1 MKHLR
6 VIMLMCVTSMMLCA
20 CHKYKGGPPYITLAN
35 FSDID
40 ISIQTSYPENKQEDS
55 MILCHYGLRYGVEDL
70 KADSLTRFFYWG
82 WDDCYRNAAGWYD
95 YFETSK
101 YIQYL
106 IMDRDTFWKY
116 HSEPC
121 DTIRKYVP
129 VLHVYRLT
137 LEDLERMNWTVVY
150 PPEEE
155 D

>member
-1 MKHLR
+1 MKHLK
-6 VIMLMCVTSMMLCA
+6 VIMLMYVVSTVLCA
-20 CHKYKGGPPYITLAN
+20 CRNYKGGPPYMTLVN
-35 FSDID
+35 NSDID
-40 ISIQTSYPENKQEDS
+40 ISIQTSYPENIQEDS
-55 MILCHYGLRYGVEDL
+55 MILCHYGL
-70 KADSLTRFFYWG
+70 FYWG
-82 WDDCYRNAAGWYD
+82 WEDCYRNPAGWYD
-95 YFETSK
+95 YFETYK